1 MVGRGRK
8 RDAGRDAAAIF
19 CLRENL
25 VSEFYYA
32 PFPPNFFCTLSLSPS
47 LSVSI
52 STHSV
57 WSWLIISTGISCVAH
72 QGWKH
77 FNLRGKTNSRGWQ
90 ISMSRWQLLPVI
102 SFNYHIISFYRRGA
116 GCRAANE
123 GARSHAELR
132 AFLNCCQQLT
142 GVRVCV
148 MGRFEGSWARLKSSY
163 LQVISISDTDRFIL
177 NELPTDNGHCL
188 VGNGRC
194 A

>member
-1 MVGRGRK
+1 MWLGEEEKGTQAETRRRSFVCGK
-8 RDAGRDAAAIF
+8 TWF
-19 CLRENL
+19 Q
-25 VSEFYYA
+25 
-32 PFPPNFFCTLSLSPS
+32 NFFTHFPTNFVCTLSVS
-47 LSVSI
+47 L
-52 STHSV
+52 STHSI

-72 QGWKH
+72 QGGKH

-132 AFLNCCQQLT
+132 TFLNCWQQLT

-148 MGRFEGSWARLKSSY
+148 MGRFEGAWARLKSSY
-163 LQVISISDTDRFIL
+163 LQVISFSDKDRFIL